1 MYQKVEGNL
10 RMTVNE
16 ASERY
21 PNSYIVIR
29 RDSEDL
35 FNQIGTIL
43 YVGDDGF
50 ELFSLITTFD
60 DPSLCGVVEGLNLQ
74 SSFGGVVVGE

>member
-10 RMTVNE
+10 RMSVNE

-21 PNSYIVIR
+21 PDSFIVIR

-35 FNQIGTIL
+35 SNQIGTIL

-50 ELFSLITTFD
+50 ELFSLITSFD
-60 DPSLCGVVEGLNLQ
+60 DPSLCVVVEGLNHQRSL
-74 SSFGGVVVGE
+74 